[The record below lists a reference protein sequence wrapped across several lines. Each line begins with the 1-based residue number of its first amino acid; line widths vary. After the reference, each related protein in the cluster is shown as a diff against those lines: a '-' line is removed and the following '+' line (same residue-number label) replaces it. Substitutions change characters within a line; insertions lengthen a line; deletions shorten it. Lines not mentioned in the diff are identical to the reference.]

1 MKMSISFFMVG
12 VFSLQLNSS
21 WLSLVRGGLLKDFTT
36 ENTESTE
43 NPPSPPLLRHL
54 LRQGYGGLEGYEGQ
68 WAMED
73 SRHYN

>member
-43 NPPSPPLLRHL
+43 NPPSSTL
-54 LRQGYGGLEGYEGQ
+54 LRQGYEGQ